1 MKKLFS
7 AILFTIIFLST
18 SYSFSQESKNI
29 TVSATVLTRISITSK
44 SDLNF
49 GTDIVP
55 GIARIIAKTDAT
67 SGRISISGQPSKQI
81 SIAFVA
87 PTTLSN
93 GTTTMPITFSTTDAA
108 YQIPGGAVTA
118 FNPAVVTNATFGSAG
133 TMTLF
138 LGGKVTPSGSQPGG
152 LYTGTI
158 TVNLQYTGS

>member
-7 AILFTIIFLST
+7 VILLIFLALSN
-18 SYSFSQESKNI
+18 SYSQEYSNI

-49 GTDIVP
+49 GTDIIP
-55 GIARIIAKTDAT
+55 GYSRTVAKTDAT
-67 SGRISISGQPSKQI
+67 SGRIAISGLANKQI
-81 SIAFVA
+81 SIGFVI
-87 PTTLSN
+87 PSTLSN
-93 GTTTMPITFSTTDAA
+93 GATTMPITFSTTDAA

-152 LYTGTI
+152 LYTGII
-158 TVNLQYTGS
+158 TVNLQYTGN

>member
-7 AILFTIIFLST
+7 IILLIFLALSN
-18 SYSFSQESKNI
+18 SYSQESSNI

-55 GIARIIAKTDAT
+55 GIARIVAKTDAT
-67 SGRISISGQPSKQI
+67 SGRIGISGLANKQI
-81 SIAFVA
+81 SIGFVI
-87 PTTLSN
+87 PSTLSN

-118 FNPAVVTNATFGSAG
+118 FNPAVVTNATFGAAG
-133 TMTLF
+133 TMNLF
-138 LGGKVTPSGSQPGG
+138 LGGKVTPSGSQQGG

-158 TVNLQYTGS
+158 TVNLQYTGN